1 MAKSKQSQQ
10 DLIEAI
16 HHAEDQAESPT
27 LNEQREE
34 ALAYYNGDPFGN
46 EVDGKSQVVSRDV
59 HDTIEW
65 IKPSL
70 LKIFASGD
78 EVVKFNPVGAED
90 VPAAEQESEYIN
102 HILMQKNDG
111 FMILHNWFHD
121 ALLLKNAYVKV
132 EWETKTQEET
142 EKYGGLTEEELALV
156 MQDESVEI
164 VGGDVDE
171 YGYYTI
177 QVKMKEEYGCVK
189 ITNLPP
195 ENCLVSHSL
204 STVDVTDADFFQH
217 RDWVTISSL
226 RESGYDV
233 DDDIADDENE
243 ELMSHLRDEDADSYN
258 HGDTGISNDPAM
270 RRVQCCWT
278 WIRHDMNGD
287 GTSELN
293 YVISVGDTILFTE
306 VVDTIPVAA
315 LCPCPQPHRHNGDS
329 VADSVMDLQL
339 IKSQLMRGYFD
350 NMYLTN
356 NGRYAVSDRVNLSDM
371 LNSRAGGVVRVNGEP
386 SGAIM
391 PLVHPQQGGAIL
403 QGIEYIDGVRENRTG
418 VTRYNQGID
427 ANSLNKTATGISQIM
442 SASQQRIELIAR
454 LFAEG
459 VKTLA
464 WLTHKVTKQ
473 NATKPDVIQLR
484 NKFVP
489 VDPREW
495 KTRNDLSVSVGLG
508 NGNKDQ
514 QLMHL
519 QNIIMAQKEGLQIGL
534 ATPKNI
540 YNALTKLTQN
550 AGFKDTESFWTDP
563 EAQQQQQPK
572 PDPEMLK
579 MQAEQQ
585 KDQAKMQ
592 MDQQFNQAKL
602 QLDQEKM
609 QGQMSL
615 EQWKA
620 EQDVLLEKYKAE
632 LKANS
637 DAEIQQAKLALQEQA
652 EQTKLTLQANK
663 DAAELMARIQG
674 EEQDRQNRMFEKLA
688 EISER
693 MSQPRTATLSSGKKV
708 TIN

>member
-1 MAKSKQSQQ
+1 M
-10 DLIEAI
+10 EAI

-46 EVDGKSQVVSRDV
+46 EIDGKSQVVSRDV

-78 EVVKFNPVGAED
+78 EVIKFNPVGAED
-90 VPAAEQESEYIN
+90 VQAAEQESEYIN
-102 HILMQKNDG
+102 HILMQKNEG
-111 FMILHNWFHD
+111 FMILHHWFHD

-132 EWETKTQEET
+132 EWETKDVEEV
-142 EKYGGLTEEELALV
+142 ERYGGLTEEQLALV
-156 MQDESVEI
+156 MQDESIEI
-164 VGGDVDE
+164 VEGDVDE
-171 YGYYTI
+171 NGYYTI
-177 QVKMKEEYGCVK
+177 KVKINDEYGCVK
-189 ITNLPP
+189 FTNLPP
-195 ENCLVSHSL
+195 EQCLVSHSL
-204 STVDVTDADFFQH
+204 ATVDVTEADFFQH
-217 RDWVTISSL
+217 RDWVTISAL
-226 RESGYDV
+226 RESGYTV
-233 DDDIADDENE
+233 DDDVADDEDE
-243 ELMSHLRDEDADSYN
+243 ESMSHLRDEGADSYN
-258 HGDTGISNDPAM
+258 HGDTGISKDPAM

-287 GTSELN
+287 GKSELN
-293 YVISVGDTILFTE
+293 YVISVGNTILFNEETD
-306 VVDTIPVAA
+306 VIPVAG
-315 LCPCPQPHRHNGDS
+315 LCPSPQPHRHNGDS

-386 SGAIM
+386 GGAIM

-403 QGIEYIDGVRENRTG
+403 QGIEYIDSVRENRTG
-418 VTRYNQGID
+418 VTRYNQGVD
-427 ANSLNKTATGISQIM
+427 ANSLNKTASGINQIM

-454 LFAEG
+454 IFAEG

-464 WLTHKVTKQ
+464 WLTHRVTKQ

-484 NKFVP
+484 NKFIP

-508 NGNKDQ
+508 SGNKDQ

-519 QNIIMAQKEGLQIGL
+519 QNIVMAQKEGLAVGIS
-534 ATPKNI
+534 TPKNI
-540 YNALTKLTQN
+540 YNALTKMTQN

-563 EAQQQQQPK
+563 EAQDQQQQPPK

-579 MQAEQQ
+579 LQAEQQ
-585 KDQAKMQ
+585 K
-592 MDQQFNQAKL
+592 NQAKL
-602 QLDQEKM
+602 QLDKEKM
-609 QGQMSL
+609 QGEL
-615 EQWKA
+615 TLDQWKA
-620 EQDVLLEKYKAE
+620 QQEVILEKYKAE
-632 LKANS
+632 LKS
-637 DAEIQQAKLALQEQA
+637 QSEIELSQNKLALQEQSD
-652 EQTKLTLQANK
+652 ANK
-663 DAAELMARIQG
+663 LQLQESKHAAELMARIQG
-674 EEQDRQNRMFEKLA
+674 EEQERQNRMFEKFA

-693 MSQPRTATLSSGKKV
+693 LSQPRTATLSNGKKV
-708 TIN
+708 TIE